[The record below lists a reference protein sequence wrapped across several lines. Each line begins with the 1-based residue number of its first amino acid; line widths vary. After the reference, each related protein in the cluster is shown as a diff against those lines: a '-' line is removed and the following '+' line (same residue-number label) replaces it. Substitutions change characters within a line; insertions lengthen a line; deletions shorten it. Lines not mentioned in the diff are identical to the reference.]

1 MTTTKRR
8 GFSVNV
14 FLPTGDPEGLKVVE
28 KSNWS
33 GRGLVV
39 PRSLLPESS
48 SRQELDSTGVYMLI
62 GPSENSALPSLY
74 VGQADRIS
82 QRLKQHN
89 ADETKDFWTHAVC
102 FTSKDDNLNKA
113 HVLHLESRLVRLAKD
128 AKRSKLANGNQPS
141 IPSLSEVD
149 EATAEAF
156 LDDMLLCLPVLGC
169 NYFESGADVVARE
182 TGGSS
187 DEIFYLRGKGI
198 EAQGKQVPAGFAVL
212 KGATGVGDGK
222 VVASFAQHVPAM
234 KAVRDLLIEQG
245 VLTASGEHFVL
256 TEDYVFSSPSTAAG
270 VLFGRSA
277 NGRIDWKLA
286 DGRTLRE
293 VQEAEAGG

>member
-1 MTTTKRR
+1 MTKPARR

-62 GPSENSALPSLY
+62 GPSENSALPCLY

-89 ADETKDFWTHAVC
+89 ADESKDFWTHAIC
-102 FTSKDDNLNKA
+102 FTSKDNNLNKA
-113 HVLHLESRLVRLAKD
+113 HILHLESRLVTLAKD
-128 AKRSKLANGNQPS
+128 AKRSKLSNGNQPS

-169 NYFESGADVVARE
+169 NYFESGAEVVARE
-182 TGGSS
+182 TQAGDS
-187 DEIFYLRGKGI
+187 ELLFLRGKGI
-198 EAQGKQVPAGFAVL
+198 EAQGKQVAAGFAVL
-212 KGATGVGDGK
+212 KGSTAVGDDK

-234 KAVRDLLIEQG
+234 KAARDLLIEQG
-245 VLTASGEHFVL
+245 LLAPSGEHFVL

-286 DGRTLRE
+286 DGRTLKE
-293 VQEAEAGG
+293 VQEAEADS